1 MQLSENTVNIL
12 KNFAGINSNLVFKP
26 GQSLSTISEAKTIMA
41 KASIAENFDHEFGVY
56 DLNEFLSVM
65 NLVDAPVLTFEDKS
79 VLVSNTAG
87 GVKRPNSTK
96 VRYYYSELDIL
107 TQPSKD
113 INMPKCEVSF
123 DLSSDDLDRIKKA
136 AAVLGHTELMFS
148 CESGASPRDS
158 GEIVAKVF
166 DERDATA
173 NTFNITLDATS
184 TETFDFVFS
193 ISNLKML
200 HGDYKVSISSRL
212 ISNWKNKDI
221 DLEYF
226 IALEPDSKYNA

>member
-12 KNFAGINSNLVFKP
+12 KNFAGINANLVFKP
-26 GQSLSTISEAKTIMA
+26 GQVLSTISEAKNIMA
-41 KASIAENFDHEFGVY
+41 KAQIYETFGNEFGVY

-79 VLVSNTAG
+79 ILISNNAG
-87 GVKRPNSTK
+87 GVKKPNSTK

-113 INMPKCEVSF
+113 INMPECEVNF
-123 DLSSDDLDRIKKA
+123 DLSGDDLDKIKRA

-148 CESGASPRDS
+148 CDG
-158 GEIVAKVF
+158 GEISAKVF
-166 DERDATA
+166 DEKDATA
-173 NTFNITLDATS
+173 NTFDITLETTS
-184 TETFDFVFS
+184 TETFDYVFS

-200 HGDYKVSISSRL
+200 PGDYKVSISSRL
-212 ISNWKNKDI
+212 ISNWKNNNI
-221 DLEYF
+221 PVEYF
-226 IALEPDSKYNA
+226 IALEKSSKYGV